1 MNYYNLIK
9 GDIGKIK
16 FCFIWIT
23 FVYFSDF
30 NMNKLDSTKFPYIE
44 RDISWLEFNYRVL
57 QEARDPSN
65 PLMERLKFI
74 AIFSSNRDEFYRVRV
89 AHHRNII
96 RLGKKE
102 QKALDFDSNQIMK
115 EILKVVNKQQ
125 IELNH
130 TFLNEIIPELKKY
143 GINIL
148 RRLDLNEV
156 QIEFIEDYF
165 RDNMLPYVQPVLLVE
180 DRVRPFLNNS
190 ALYLAIH
197 MQLEGV
203 ANSGDQYAIV
213 KIPSDHLPRFIEI
226 PPGVQG
232 QRDIIFIDDI
242 VRHSI
247 SWLFPGYNIH
257 DTYSI
262 KLTRDAELYIDDE
275 YSGDLA
281 TKIRASLNKR
291 SVGPAARLVYDS
303 NMPLK
308 FRNYLKGVFELENID
323 LFPEGRYHNKKDFF
337 SFPDLGIKDIV
348 AQKMEAVRYKKL
360 EEDSTYWDEI
370 KSRDHLLYFP
380 YNSYD
385 PVIKM
390 FELAARDPDV
400 THIKLIQYRVAED
413 SKIMEYLIEAAENGT
428 QVSVFIE
435 IKARFDEEANLRWGE
450 KLARAGI
457 KVHYSLPGIKVHS
470 KLALIRRIED
480 DKPNFYSY
488 LGTGNFNE
496 DTANLY
502 TDFGLF
508 TADVRYTKDVMKVFN
523 YIETGKKPASAF
535 NHLLVGQFNLR
546 SGLEELIRYE
556 INEAQHNRP
565 AKIFIKM
572 NSLQDKAMIDLLY
585 HASQQ
590 GVKIK
595 MIIRG
600 ICSLVPGVSGV
611 SENIKGISIVDRYL
625 EHARVFI
632 FHNGGNEKVFLS
644 SADWMERNLSYR
656 VETAF
661 PIFNPELKSEI
672 HRLMMIQWED
682 NMKARTL
689 KHKHVNEYVK
699 NDGDFPNRSQ
709 VESYYFI
716 KRREELSMPIED

>member
-1 MNYYNLIK
+1 MYH
-9 GDIGKIK
+9 
-16 FCFIWIT
+16 
-23 FVYFSDF
+23 SDF
-30 NMNKLDSTKFPYIE
+30 DMNKLDSTKFPYIE

-57 QEARDPSN
+57 QEARDRSN

-115 EILKVVNKQQ
+115 DILRLVNKQQ

-130 TFLNEIIPELKKY
+130 TFLNEIIPELKNY

-148 RRLDLNEV
+148 RRLDLNDV

-165 RDNMLPYVQPVLLVE
+165 RDNMLPFVQPVLLVE

-197 MQLEGV
+197 MQLDGV
-203 ANSGDQYAIV
+203 ENGGDQYAIV

-226 PPGVQG
+226 PPSVQG

-247 SWLFPGYNIH
+247 SWLFPGYKIH

-281 TKIRASLNKR
+281 AKIRSSLNKR

-337 SFPDLGIKDIV
+337 SFPDFGIKDIV
-348 AQKMEAVRYKKL
+348 AQKMEPVRYKKL

-480 DKPNFYSY
+480 DKPTFYSY

-496 DTANLY
+496 DTAKLY

-523 YIETGKKPASAF
+523 YIETGKKPGSAF

-546 SGLEELIRYE
+546 SGLEDLIRYE
-556 INEAQHNRP
+556 INEAQHNRL

-600 ICSLVPGVSGV
+600 ICSLVPSIIGV

-625 EHARVFI
+625 EHSRVFI
-632 FHNGGNEKVFLS
+632 FHNGGDEKVYLS

-689 KHKHVNEYVK
+689 KYKHVNEYVK

-716 KRREELSMPIED
+716 KRREELTMPMED

>member
-1 MNYYNLIK
+1 MNFDYLC
-9 GDIGKIK
+9 KISN
-16 FCFIWIT
+16 
-23 FVYFSDF
+23 YE
-30 NMNKLDSTKFPYIE
+30 MNKADLLKIPYIE

-57 QEARDPSN
+57 QEARDSSN

-102 QKALDFDSNQIMK
+102 QKALDFDSRQIMK
-115 EILKVVNKQQ
+115 DILKVVNKQQ
-125 IELNH
+125 VELNH
-130 TFLNEIIPELKKY
+130 TFLNEIIPELKNH

-148 RRLDLNEV
+148 RRLDLNDV

-165 RDNMLPYVQPVLLVE
+165 RDNMLPFVQPVLLVE

-197 MQLEGV
+197 MQLS
-203 ANSGDQYAIV
+203 NSSEAADQYAIV
-213 KIPSDHLPRFIEI
+213 KIPSDHLPRFIEL
-226 PPGVQG
+226 PPSVQG
-232 QRDIIFIDDI
+232 QHDVIFIDDI

-247 SWLFPGYNIH
+247 SWLFPGYKIH

-281 TKIRASLNKR
+281 AKIKVSLNKR
-291 SVGPAARLVYDS
+291 NVGPAARLVYDEK
-303 NMPLK
+303 MPVKL
-308 FRNYLKGVFELENID
+308 RNYLKGVFELESID
-323 LFPEGRYHNKKDFF
+323 LFPEGRYHNKRDFF
-337 SFPDLGIKDIV
+337 NFPDFGIKGIV
-348 AQKMEAVRYKKL
+348 RSKQEPVKFKRL
-360 EEDSTYWDEI
+360 EEESTFWDEI
-370 KSRDHLLYFP
+370 KAKDSLLYFP

-385 PVIKM
+385 SVIRM

-450 KLARAGI
+450 KLAKAGI
-457 KVHYSLPGIKVHS
+457 KVHYSLPGIKVHA
-470 KLALIRRIED
+470 KLALIRRIEN
-480 DKPNFYSY
+480 DKPTFYSY

-496 DTANLY
+496 DTARLY
-502 TDFGLF
+502 TDFGVF
-508 TADVRYTKDVMKVFN
+508 TSDARYTGDIMKVFN
-523 YIETGKKPASAF
+523 YIESGKKPKSTF
-535 NHLLVGQFNLR
+535 EHLLVGQFNLR
-546 SGLEELIRYE
+546 EGLENLIRFE
-556 INEAQHNRP
+556 INEAQHKRP
-565 AKIFIKM
+565 ASIFIKM
-572 NSLQDKAMIDLLY
+572 NSLQDKEMIDLLY
-585 HASQQ
+585 YASQQ
-590 GVKIK
+590 GVKIR

-600 ICSLVPGVSGV
+600 ICSLVPGVA
-611 SENIKGISIVDRYL
+611 NISDNIEGISIVDHYL

-632 FHNGGNEKVFLS
+632 FHNNGKEKIYLS
-644 SADWMERNLSYR
+644 SADWMERNLSHR

-661 PIFNPELKSEI
+661 PLFNQELKNDV
-672 HRLMMIQWED
+672 HRLMMIQWSD
-682 NMKARTL
+682 NTKARKL
-689 KHKHVNEYVK
+689 KFKHVNEYVK

-716 KRREELSMPIED
+716 KRREELVPFLDD